1 VVSDG
6 CIITDA
12 TLERCVV
19 GIRSIIETGAVLR
32 NVVMMGADFYESQT
46 SAPPGAPPIGI
57 GRNTTISDAIVDKNA
72 RIGER
77 VVISPDGK
85 PAEYDGG
92 NYYIRDGI
100 VIIPKN
106 AVIPDGTWI

>member
-1 VVSDG
+1 VLVVVV
-6 CIITDA
+6 
-12 TLERCVV
+12 VV
-19 GIRSIIETGAVLR
+19 GMVGVVL
-32 NVVMMGADFYESQT
+32 VVVLIPAQVHPLALVRVLALDF
-46 SAPPGAPPIGI
+46 
-57 GRNTTISDAIVDKNA
+57 
-72 RIGER
+72 
-77 VVISPDGK
+77 PDGK